1 MDTFRSL
8 LCQTLIA
15 AVAFAQGG
23 DPPKPAATDDP
34 VVVVINGKPL
44 RVKELE
50 LLVRALPENVTRSY
64 YADKKTFLE
73 QYALM
78 LQLAELAEKEGI
90 DKQFPNAQ
98 RMAYN
103 RTLYLAQTMFTHQGV
118 RKSTTD
124 EDLQKY
130 YKEHAG
136 EMGGAKVK
144 VLYIAFNDNPLP
156 STDPAAKKPLTEEL
170 AARKADALV
179 KELRAG
185 ADFAKLVK
193 ENSDDEDSRSKD
205 GDFPEIKPKDT
216 SIPPAIRT
224 AVFGLKP
231 GEVSDPIKQANGF
244 YIFKL
249 VELTVPPLEQVRN
262 EVMDGIQNE
271 RTKAWVESIRS
282 GIKIEFKDDAYLA
295 DKTPREK

>member
-1 MDTFRSL
+1 VKLSSL
-8 LCQTLIA
+8 LLCHALVA
-15 AVAFAQGG
+15 AVAFGQGG
-23 DPPKPAATDDP
+23 ASPKPAAADDP

-44 RVKELE
+44 RAKELE
-50 LLVRALPENVTRSY
+50 LLVRALPDAVTRSY
-64 YADKKTFLE
+64 YADKKAFLE

-78 LQLAELAEKEGI
+78 MQLAELAEKEGI

-98 RMAYN
+98 RLAYN
-103 RTLYLAQTMFTHQGV
+103 RMLYLAQTMFAHQGV

-124 EDLQKY
+124 EDLQTY
-130 YKEHAG
+130 YKEHVG

-156 STDPAAKKPLTEEL
+156 STDANAKKPLTEKQ
-170 AARKADALV
+170 AAQKADDLV

-185 ADFAKLVK
+185 ADFVKLVK
-193 ENSDDEDSRSKD
+193 ENSDDQDSRSKD

-231 GEVSDPIKQANGF
+231 GEVSDPVKQANGF

-249 VELTVPPLEQVRN
+249 VELTVPTLEQVRN

-271 RTKAWVESIRS
+271 RTKAWVDGIKS
-282 GIKIEFKDDAYLA
+282 GIKIEFKDDAYLTE
-295 DKTPREK
+295 KKPRKN